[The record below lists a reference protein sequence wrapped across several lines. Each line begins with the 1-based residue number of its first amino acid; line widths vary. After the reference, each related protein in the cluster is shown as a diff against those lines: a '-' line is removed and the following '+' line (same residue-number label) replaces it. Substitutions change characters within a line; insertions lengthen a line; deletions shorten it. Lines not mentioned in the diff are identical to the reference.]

1 MSFSCSRN
9 SLEYYITFN
18 HYVFLV
24 FSVIVSQSSLVF
36 HDLYIFEEFRYLIE
50 CPYGIFTWLDWGYG
64 FWKRIPPRWSALLIT
79 SFQEVHD
86 IQLAML
92 TLFTRLRQMRCLKP
106 TWYLESKVR
115 EAGSVGQVLNQIEG
129 IQDELLN
136 WGQGCLIPESEGR
149 ER

>member
-1 MSFSCSRN
+1 MTFIFLKSTVQVFNRMSLWYFHMIRLRLWV
-9 SLEYYITFN
+9 LEKNYRQDEVLF
-18 HYVFLV
+18 
-24 FSVIVSQSSLVF
+24 
-36 HDLYIFEEFRYLIE
+36 
-50 CPYGIFTWLDWGYG
+50 
-64 FWKRIPPRWSALLIT
+64 IT

-136 WGQGCLIPESEGR
+136 
-149 ER
+149 